1 MTVGKSDFVCYSVNE
16 SFFILCFFKK
26 KNVLFTVVIT

>member
-16 SFFILCFFKK
+16 SFFICVFFKRRMYY
-26 KNVLFTVVIT
+26 LL